1 MLERRNIVLHRHAR
15 GTTGEAKVSSR
26 IHIAGFVISS
36 GFAWV
41 MASLPTTAHAKR
53 GGTIPISDAPVCT
66 VVVQATKRGFET
78 PGVTGAGLV
87 QGLLFCQSE
96 QSPD

>member
-1 MLERRNIVLHRHAR
+1 MLDRRNIVLHRSAR

-53 GGTIPISDAPVCT
+53 GGTIPISGAPVCT
-66 VVVQATKRGFET
+66 VVVQATKRS
-78 PGVTGAGLV
+78 V
-87 QGLLFCQSE
+87 
-96 QSPD
+96 